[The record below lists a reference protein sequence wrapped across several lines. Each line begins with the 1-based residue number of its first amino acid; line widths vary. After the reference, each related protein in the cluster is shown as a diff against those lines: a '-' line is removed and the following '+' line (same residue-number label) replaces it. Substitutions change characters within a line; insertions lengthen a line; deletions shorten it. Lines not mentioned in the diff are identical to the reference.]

1 MPDAP
6 TDLAR
11 NDQLTGATL
20 VSFTWTAPTDDGGSP
35 VIDYT
40 VEMKEGDADYTV
52 VGQNVTETSF
62 SYSTVTIGF
71 TYTFKVSA
79 SNIIGSGDY
88 SSSFDIIAATEPE
101 APTDLVEN
109 YSQTDKT
116 KVTFTWTAP
125 AAQGA
130 VTVIDNSVE
139 MK

>member
-1 MPDAP
+1 M
-6 TDLAR
+6 TD
-11 NDQLTGATL
+11 
-20 VSFTWTAPTDDGGSP
+20 
-35 VIDYT
+35 
-40 VEMKEGDADYTV
+40 
-52 VGQNVTETSF
+52 TSF

-79 SNIIGSGDY
+79 RNLVGSGDD
-88 SSSFDIIAATEPE
+88 SSSFDIIAATKPE

-109 YSQTDKT
+109 YSQTGKT

-130 VTVIDNSVE
+130 VKIIDNSVE